1 MRLPGLSAR
10 FEPGLMDRWRP
21 AEGERRRP
29 AEGERWRR
37 RCLWGLREGCLLL
50 LAAPVPPAA
59 DAPLEAGD
67 RSLMACCSMS
77 SLMRVRRA
85 AGVGALACRRLGA
98 GPRERGL
105 DRLA

>member
-1 MRLPGLSAR
+1 MRLPGLSTR

-29 AEGERWRR
+29 TEGERWRR

-50 LAAPVPPAA
+50 LAAAPVPPAA

-67 RSLMACCSMS
+67 RSLMAWSSTS

-98 GPRERGL
+98 GPLERGL
-105 DRLA
+105 GR